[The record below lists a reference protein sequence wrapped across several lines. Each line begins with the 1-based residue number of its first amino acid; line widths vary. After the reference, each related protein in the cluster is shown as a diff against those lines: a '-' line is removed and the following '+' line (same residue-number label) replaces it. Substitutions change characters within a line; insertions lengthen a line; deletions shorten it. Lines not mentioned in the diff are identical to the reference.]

1 MSSSNKPFSA
11 ATWVKR
17 SSSTVMFLVHYADGH
32 TEYFDL
38 PSQEGLSDS
47 QAIQAARDKQKTG
60 ELSEGCIVAVKRAR

>member
-17 SSSTVMFLVHYADGH
+17 ATSSVMFLVQYADGH

-38 PSQEGLSDS
+38 PNHRGLSDS
-47 QAIQAARDKQKTG
+47 QAIQAAWDKQKSG
-60 ELSEGCIVAVKRAR
+60 ELSDGRIVAVKRAR